1 MKLSCSIGIM
11 VVALMISGC
20 ADSKTSEL
28 EQKLSGVETRINE
41 MQSTVDYQRTKMA
54 RYQVE
59 KDRYSKVY
67 LDTSSKGFQ
76 RLDTNCGTF
85 WIMLDDIEPYPN
97 GYKLVLSIGNPY
109 YAVFSGMKTR
119 ARWGSAFDAKAS
131 EKDVSAYEAWE
142 KTLKEKEET
151 VTHELRPGTWNKM
164 TVILAPAKPE
174 DLAYV
179 EFSMTVEQV
188 NSVTPKNSPHP
199 FCCRTPVDW
208 GYRTGR
214 QPA

>member
-1 MKLSCSIGIM
+1 MDQARSQAIDLSKKGTGGSMKLMGSVGIL
-11 VVALMISGC
+11 VVALMIPGC
-20 ADSKTSEL
+20 TDSKTSEL
-28 EQKLSGVETRINE
+28 EQKLSGVETKINE
-41 MQSTVDYQRTKMA
+41 MQSTVDYQRTRMA
-54 RYQVE
+54 RFQVE

-67 LDTSSKGFQ
+67 LDASSKGFQ

-85 WIMLDDIEPYPN
+85 WVMLDDIEPYPD

-109 YAVFSGMKTR
+109 YAVFSGMKTL
-119 ARWGSAFDAKAS
+119 ARWGPAFDGNVS

-151 VTHELRPGTWNKM
+151 VTHALRPGTWNKM
-164 TVILAPAKPE
+164 TVILAPAKQE

-188 NSVTPKNSPHP
+188 KLGDSKK
-199 FCCRTPVDW
+199 
-208 GYRTGR
+208 
-214 QPA
+214 

>member
-1 MKLSCSIGIM
+1 MKRFCSIGIM
-11 VVALMISGC
+11 VVALTISGC
-20 ADSKTSEL
+20 ADNKTSEL
-28 EQKLSGVETRINE
+28 EQKMSDMGTKLNE

-54 RYQVE
+54 KFQVE

-85 WIMLDDIEPYPN
+85 WVMLEDVEPYTN
-97 GYKLVLSIGNPY
+97 GYKFVLSIGNPY
-109 YAVFSGMKTR
+109 YAIFSGMKTR
-119 ARWGSAFDAKAS
+119 ARWGPAFDAKAS
-131 EKDVSAYEAWE
+131 EKDMSSYEAWE

-151 VTHELRPGTWNKM
+151 ITNELRPGTWNKM
-164 TVILAPAKPE
+164 TVILAPAKQE

-188 NSVTPKNSPHP
+188 KLGDSKK
-199 FCCRTPVDW
+199 
-208 GYRTGR
+208 
-214 QPA
+214 

>member
-1 MKLSCSIGIM
+1 MKLFCSVGIM

-20 ADSKTSEL
+20 TDSKTSEL
-28 EQKLSGVETRINE
+28 EQKLSGVETKINE

-85 WIMLDDIEPYPN
+85 WVMLEDVEPYSN
-97 GYKLVLSIGNPY
+97 GYKFVLSIGNPY

-119 ARWGSAFDAKAS
+119 ARWGTAFDAKAS
-131 EKDVSAYEAWE
+131 EKDIDA
-142 KTLKEKEET
+142 
-151 VTHELRPGTWNKM
+151 
-164 TVILAPAKPE
+164 
-174 DLAYV
+174 
-179 EFSMTVEQV
+179 
-188 NSVTPKNSPHP
+188 TPMRRGKRH
-199 FCCRTPVDW
+199 
-208 GYRTGR
+208 
-214 QPA
+214 

>member
-1 MKLSCSIGIM
+1 MA
-11 VVALMISGC
+11 VALMISGC
-20 ADSKTSEL
+20 TDSRTSEL
-28 EQKLSGVETRINE
+28 EQKMSDMGTRLNE

-54 RYQVE
+54 RFQVE

-85 WIMLDDIEPYPN
+85 WVMLDDIEPYPD

-109 YAVFSGMKTR
+109 YAIFSGMKTLT
-119 ARWGSAFDAKAS
+119 RWGPAFDGNVS

-142 KTLKEKEET
+142 KTLKEKEGT
-151 VTHELRPGTWNKM
+151 VTHALRPGTWNKM
-164 TVILAPAKPE
+164 TVILAPAKQE

-188 NSVTPKNSPHP
+188 KLGDSKK
-199 FCCRTPVDW
+199 
-208 GYRTGR
+208 
-214 QPA
+214 

>member
-1 MKLSCSIGIM
+1 MKRFCSIGIM
-11 VVALMISGC
+11 AVALMISGC
-20 ADSKTSEL
+20 TDSRTSEL
-28 EQKLSGVETRINE
+28 EQKMSDMGTRLNE

-54 RYQVE
+54 RFQVE

-85 WIMLDDIEPYPN
+85 WVMLDDIEPYPD

-109 YAVFSGMKTR
+109 YAIFSGMKTLT
-119 ARWGSAFDAKAS
+119 RWGPAFDGNVS

-142 KTLKEKEET
+142 KTLKEKEGT
-151 VTHELRPGTWNKM
+151 VTHALRPGTWNKM
-164 TVILAPAKPE
+164 TVILAPAKQE

-188 NSVTPKNSPHP
+188 KLGDSKK
-199 FCCRTPVDW
+199 
-208 GYRTGR
+208 
-214 QPA
+214 

>member
-1 MKLSCSIGIM
+1 MDQAMSQEIGSTNKGMGGSMKLFCGIGIM

-20 ADSKTSEL
+20 TDSKTSEL

-41 MQSTVDYQRTKMA
+41 MQSTVDYQRTRMA
-54 RYQVE
+54 RFQVE

-85 WIMLDDIEPYPN
+85 WVMLENVEPYPD

-109 YAVFSGMKTR
+109 YAIFSGMKTL
-119 ARWGSAFDAKAS
+119 ARWGPAFDGNVS

-151 VTHELRPGTWNKM
+151 MTSELRPGTWNKM
-164 TVILAPAKPE
+164 TLILAPAKQE

-188 NSVTPKNSPHP
+188 KLGDTKK
-199 FCCRTPVDW
+199 
-208 GYRTGR
+208 
-214 QPA
+214 